1 MAAPRRASRR
11 PRRWLAAAVL
21 VTLAVL
27 ITNAA
32 VRARPNTAETLLA
45 YLDQIR
51 PDVQRSA
58 GEGADLADVR
68 ASAIQL
74 GRDGISRRLDRLV
87 AEAKTT
93 LASVTN
99 VTPPASLRIAH
110 AYLLTTLAV
119 RARAAEDAR
128 TAMTAALAE
137 GPADPVVQGLVSVGQ
152 DISLGDRS
160 YQLFAASLAA
170 APAVPLPASV
180 WVTDANAWSQP
191 ELNVFVTSLR
201 SSTSLTP
208 VHDLAVVTFTTDPPP
223 VGVDAGAEVIPPT
236 RGLQVAIVVADVGNL
251 AERHATVTA
260 TLHINGSNTNET
272 VRDFVDLS
280 PGQRVAMQL
289 GSLHPASGT
298 TGSLTIAISPAPGE
312 TALANNSQVWNVEL
326 R

>member
-11 PRRWLAAAVL
+11 PGRWLLAAVL

-27 ITNAA
+27 VTNAA
-32 VRARPNTAETLLA
+32 VRSRPNTAETLLA

-68 ASAIQL
+68 ANAVQL

-87 AEAKTT
+87 SDAKTT
-93 LASVTN
+93 LTSVTN
-99 VTPPASLRIAH
+99 LTPPASLRVAH

-128 TAMTAALAE
+128 TAMAAALAE

-160 YQLFAASLAA
+160 YQLFAASFQA
-170 APAVPLPASV
+170 APAVPLPASM
-180 WVTDANAWSQP
+180 WVTDSNAWSQP
-191 ELNVFVTSLR
+191 ELTAFVTSLR

-223 VGVDAGAEVIPPT
+223 VGIDAGAEVIPPT
-236 RGLQVAIVVADVGNL
+236 KGLQVAIVVADVGNL

-260 TLHINGSNTNET
+260 TLHTNGANTT
-272 VRDFVDLS
+272 QSVRDFVDLT
-280 PGQRVAMQL
+280 PGQRVALQL
-289 GSLHPASGT
+289 GSLRPVSGT
-298 TGSLTIAISPAPGE
+298 TGTLTVAISPAAGE
-312 TALANNSQVWNVEL
+312 TALANNTQGWTVEL